1 MMTSADSRAASVSKK
16 AVRMEALGMST
27 SEARYEP
34 YTIMPEP
41 VMDKEKNACPMA
53 ITQVLGSARYSQR
66 GTNRN
71 R

>member
-1 MMTSADSRAASVSKK
+1 
-16 AVRMEALGMST
+16 MEALGMST